1 MSTDSVKLDSFFKK
15 SGIKFNVH
23 LRNFIFMSKYSHE
36 NAINLYKHLVLAAIL
51 ITCCDRGDRA

>member
-1 MSTDSVKLDSFFKK
+1 MSTDAVKLDSFGKK

-36 NAINLYKHLVLAAIL
+36 NALR
-51 ITCCDRGDRA
+51 D